1 MNGCQCL
8 NALTSLPQLLNTEI
22 VMCPLPSSVHHTLCD
37 TLVVVH
43 LLVQV
48 CHYKVCMYIVYNI
61 DLCYEG
67 PYRTPHAA
75 THRAVGCRG
84 IDLKILLLLRA
95 LNPQNSMGG

>member
-1 MNGCQCL
+1 
-8 NALTSLPQLLNTEI
+8 
-22 VMCPLPSSVHHTLCD
+22 
-37 TLVVVH
+37 
-43 LLVQV
+43 
-48 CHYKVCMYIVYNI
+48 MYIVYNI